1 MLLLIYV
8 AIMAMK
14 LARIEKGL
22 GEVAE
27 IAEARRGEGA
37 TARRGRAPAA
47 EHHPHRHPGPRRLW
61 RDRAGDPALSELL
74 ALGVSHK
81 TAPLELR
88 ERLSLTEGRSV
99 AALRELTEAGTIG
112 EAAAISTCNR
122 TELYLVVSDPVQ
134 AESEALG
141 VLTRKADI
149 PPTELLGHLYSLR
162 GEDASR
168 HLLRVTAGLDSMIV
182 GEAEIQGQVK
192 RAYELA
198 LVEGATGPILN
209 RLFRGALAAGGR
221 ARNETAIGERGVSIP
236 SVAVEVAQRAL
247 GDLSERT
254 VLMIGAG
261 ATAELVARALVARGV
276 DTVFVANRH
285 HDRALGLAERFDG
298 EAIRFEN
305 LPEQLV
311 EVDVVVS
318 TTNSPHHIIERDGL
332 EQVMAEREAR
342 PLVAD
347 RHRRAARHRARLP
360 RGRRRSASTTSTTS
374 SRSSNGTPACAKP
387 RRRGPNGS
395 SRTSSTAS
403 SAGSPRSRWCRRS
416 RRCASA
422 ATRSCAGC
430 WPRTRTAGRASTEAD
445 RARMELM
452 ANAIASRILH
462 EPTRRIRRAA
472 GSDDAYQ
479 YVSAMRELFGLD
491 VETEV
496 EAEADATAQGDRA
509 ASPHSGLSWPC
520 ASPLAAAS
528 LR

>member
-1 MLLLIYV
+1 M
-8 AIMAMK
+8 
-14 LARIEKGL
+14 
-22 GEVAE
+22 
-27 IAEARRGEGA
+27 
-37 TARRGRAPAA
+37 
-47 EHHPHRHPGPRRLW
+47 
-61 RDRAGDPALSELL
+61 SELL

-88 ERLSLTEGRSV
+88 ERLSLTEGRAV
-99 AALRELTEAGTIG
+99 AALRELTETETIG

-149 PPTELLGHLYSLR
+149 RPTELLGHLYSLR
-162 GEDASR
+162 GIDASR
-168 HLLRVTAGLDSMIV
+168 HLLRVTSGLDSMIV

-247 GDLSERT
+247 GDLSERK

-298 EAIRFEN
+298 EAIRFET

-342 PLVAD
+342 PLVLIDIAV
-347 RHRRAARHRARLP
+347 P
-360 RGRRRSASTTSTTS
+360 RDIE
-374 SRSSNGTPACAKP
+374 PACREVAAVSVYDIDDIQQIVE
-387 RRRGPNGS
+387 RN
-395 SRTSSTAS
+395 
-403 SAGSPRSRWCRRS
+403 AGVRE
-416 RRCASA
+416 AE
-422 ATRSCAGC
+422 ATRAERIIEDELDRFQR
-430 WPRTRTAGRASTEAD
+430 WLASLEVVPTIAAMRERGDEVVRRVLAENENRWESLSEAD

-452 ANAIASRILH
+452 AKAIASRILH

-472 GSDDAYQ
+472 GSDEAYQ

-496 EAEADATAQGDRA
+496 EAEADTTAKVTELRRPTQG
-509 ASPHSGLSWPC
+509 
-520 ASPLAAAS
+520 
-528 LR
+528 